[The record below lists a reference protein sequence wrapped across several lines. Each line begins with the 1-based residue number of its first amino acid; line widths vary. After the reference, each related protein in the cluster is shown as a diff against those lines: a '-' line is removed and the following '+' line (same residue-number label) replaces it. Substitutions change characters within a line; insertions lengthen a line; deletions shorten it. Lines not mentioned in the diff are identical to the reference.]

1 MTTSKMPERT
11 ATAAAPLTVLLPSD
25 VTAPA
30 LARHKLRKAML
41 GVGLCAAQLEDVLLA
56 ASELVTNAFEHGE
69 RPERMEL
76 EYAGGRLTMRVY
88 DVGRKLPELRAP
100 SPAKAR
106 SRGLVLVQ
114 ALSEDWGFER
124 CDGGKYVW
132 AVFRIPKVS

>member
-1 MTTSKMPERT
+1 MTTSKMPQRM
-11 ATAAAPLTVLLPSD
+11 AVPAAPLTVLLPGD

-30 LARHKLRKAML
+30 LARHEVRKAML
-41 GVGLCAAQLEDVLLA
+41 GFGLCDAQLDDVLLA

-76 EYAGGRLTMRVY
+76 EYTDGRLTLRVY
-88 DVGRKLPELRAP
+88 DVGRRLPELRAP

-132 AVFRIPKVS
+132 AVFRIPDVF

>member
-1 MTTSKMPERT
+1 MTTSKMPQRM
-11 ATAAAPLTVLLPSD
+11 AVQAAPLTVLLPAD

-30 LARHKLRKAML
+30 LARHEVRKAML
-41 GVGLCAAQLEDVLLA
+41 GFGLCEGQLDDVLLA

-76 EYAGGRLTMRVY
+76 EYTGSRLTLRVY
-88 DVGRKLPELRAP
+88 DVGRRLPELRAP

-114 ALSEDWGFER
+114 ALSEDWGFEV

-132 AVFRIPKVS
+132 AVFRIPDVS

>member
-1 MTTSKMPERT
+1 MTTSKMPQRT
-11 ATAAAPLTVLLPSD
+11 AVQATPLTVLLPAD

-30 LARHKLRKAML
+30 LARHEVRRAML
-41 GVGLCAAQLEDVLLA
+41 GFGLCEAQLDDVLLA

-76 EYAGGRLTMRVY
+76 EYTDGRLTMRVY

-106 SRGLVLVQ
+106 SRGLVLVE

-124 CDGGKYVW
+124 RERGKHVW
-132 AVFRIPKVS
+132 AVFRIPEVS